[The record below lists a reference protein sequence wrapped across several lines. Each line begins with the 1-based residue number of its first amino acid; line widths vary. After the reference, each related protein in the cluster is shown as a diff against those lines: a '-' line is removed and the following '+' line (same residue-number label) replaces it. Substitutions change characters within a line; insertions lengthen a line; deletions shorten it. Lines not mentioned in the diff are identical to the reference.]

1 MQEKTDKQRPRVA
14 VVGAGFAGL
23 WAARAL
29 GRQPVDVMVV
39 DRNNYHT
46 FLPLLYQVAAA
57 EVAPEE
63 IVYPVRSVVR
73 GLSRVRFIMA
83 EVTGVDVAARTVS
96 TGDASIPYDYLVLAA
111 GSVSNFFGVPGAEEH
126 AFRLKTMDDGIA
138 LRNHILSRFEAAQNE
153 PDPGKRQQAMTFTIA
168 GGGPTGVEFAGALA
182 ELIRGPLAKDYR
194 NIDLREARVVLLEAR
209 DALLE
214 ALPTEL
220 RAYSAARLRA
230 MGVDVRLGS
239 VVSRVTPASVELLDG
254 TIFPTETVVWT
265 SGVRVDDALRS
276 WGLPVDAEGRIPVR
290 PTLQLEGHPEVY
302 VVGDLAHAVAEG
314 QPVPMVAPAATQ
326 QGEVAARN
334 IVRHLRGGEPE
345 PFRYRDPG
353 TMVTI
358 GRNAAVA
365 YLRGR
370 SFTGF
375 PAWILWLFVHI
386 ISLIGF
392 RNRLF
397 VLTDWALD
405 YFFYERAVRLI
416 LASCRKCAP

>member
-1 MQEKTDKQRPRVA
+1 
-14 VVGAGFAGL
+14 
-23 WAARAL
+23 
-29 GRQPVDVMVV
+29 
-39 DRNNYHT
+39 
-46 FLPLLYQVAAA
+46 
-57 EVAPEE
+57 
-63 IVYPVRSVVR
+63 
-73 GLSRVRFIMA
+73 
-83 EVTGVDVAARTVS
+83 
-96 TGDASIPYDYLVLAA
+96 
-111 GSVSNFFGVPGAEEH
+111 
-126 AFRLKTMDDGIA
+126 
-138 LRNHILSRFEAAQNE
+138 
-153 PDPGKRQQAMTFTIA
+153 
-168 GGGPTGVEFAGALA
+168 
-182 ELIRGPLAKDYR
+182 
-194 NIDLREARVVLLEAR
+194 
-209 DALLE
+209 
-214 ALPTEL
+214 
-220 RAYSAARLRA
+220 